1 MTARPAAA
9 LPGVWGLTTAVPA
22 SAGAA
27 VAVSGAGSPARPDD
41 AALRERVRAALSAV
55 WGEDPGPLGL
65 ARRCPACGSGEHG
78 APRLTG
84 LPAGRQALISLSGV
98 ADDDGAP
105 LRAAAWWTPGPG
117 AGPAG
122 PAPRP
127 WRRGG
132 GPAPAPPVAGLGL
145 DLERT
150 DASAFAG
157 SESLGEVG
165 FAADELAW
173 VERHAAAARPA
184 ARARLWTRK
193 EALVKAAGTGFR
205 ADPAQVPALR
215 PVPGAAVADLAA
227 EVLRAAGLP
236 PAVLGALALRVPSR

>member
-1 MTARPAAA
+1 M
-9 LPGVWGLTTAVPA
+9 WGQ
-22 SAGAA
+22 
-27 VAVSGAGSPARPDD
+27 
-41 AALRERVRAALSAV
+41 
-55 WGEDPGPLGL
+55 DPGALGL

-105 LRAAAWWTPGPG
+105 LRVAAWWTPGPG

-132 GPAPAPPVAGLGL
+132 GPAPAPSVAGLGL
-145 DLERT
+145 DVERA

-205 ADPAQVPALR
+205 ADPAQVPALT

>member
-84 LPAGRQALISLSGV
+84 LPAGRRVLVSLSGV

-105 LRAAAWWTPGPG
+105 LRVAAWWMP
-117 AGPAG
+117 
-122 PAPRP
+122 
-127 WRRGG
+127 
-132 GPAPAPPVAGLGL
+132 GPAPAPPGSGLGL
-145 DLERT
+145 DLERI
-150 DASAFAG
+150 DAPALAAPDG
-157 SESLGEVG
+157 LGGVG
-165 FAADELAW
+165 FSTAERTWLAGLAPAD
-173 VERHAAAARPA
+173 RPA

-193 EALVKAAGTGFR
+193 EALVKAAGTGFTG
-205 ADPAQVPALR
+205 DPADVPALS
-215 PVPGAAVADLAA
+215 PGPGDAVVDLGQ
-227 EVLRAAGLP
+227 ELLRAAGLP
-236 PAVLGALALRVPSR
+236 PAVRGALALRVPTR

>member
-1 MTARPAAA
+1 MTARLADA

-22 SAGAA
+22 LAGAA
-27 VAVSGAGSPARPDD
+27 VAAGGDD
-41 AALRERVRAALSAV
+41 GRAAGDRVLLDRVRAALSAV
-55 WGEDPGPLGL
+55 WGQDPGALGL

-132 GPAPAPPVAGLGL
+132 GPAPAPSVAGLGL
-145 DLERT
+145 DVERA

-205 ADPAQVPALR
+205 ADPAQVPALT